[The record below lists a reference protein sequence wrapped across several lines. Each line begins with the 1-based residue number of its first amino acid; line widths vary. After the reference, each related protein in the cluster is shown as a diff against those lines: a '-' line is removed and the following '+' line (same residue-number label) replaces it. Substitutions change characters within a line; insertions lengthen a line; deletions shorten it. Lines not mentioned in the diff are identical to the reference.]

1 MREVNRAEI
10 KLQTDKWTRLQT
22 RERKLRKEDGKEW
35 KRESSL
41 ERVKEAK
48 LVLQQGQGQ
57 GLSLKEKSSNF
68 DCPSLG

>member
-1 MREVNRAEI
+1 MNTIADKREKTKKR
-10 KLQTDKWTRLQT
+10 
-22 RERKLRKEDGKEW
+22 GW
-35 KRESSL
+35 KGMEERESSL

-57 GLSLKEKSSNF
+57 SLSLKEKSSNF

>member
-1 MREVNRAEI
+1 MNTIADKREKTKKR
-10 KLQTDKWTRLQT
+10 R
-22 RERKLRKEDGKEW
+22 W